1 MATIDGGPFTQ
12 EARTGTVPM
21 PDEPRRPFDG
31 PVADRLTP
39 GINDFGLPRIM
50 SEDGMPKDYLDFDV
64 PETPGADPAAV
75 EMGAPEAA
83 PVAVV
88 PPADTSVPERAPQD
102 PAMLN
107 QPTPD
112 RGRFRIGAQAP
123 TLNQN
128 YRYTNEDFYGKQ
140 RDFRWT
146 DPRGASM
153 LVPNAGQLPM
163 GIWASQ
169 MQQVQGE
176 RLKNQQNLQ
185 KLIAGME
192 GGGKGAKTAPP
203 YQASLDNAASMAR
216 NRFISDLTEQYAGN
230 EAKAWEEIAK
240 PGSKAA
246 RDFFDMHRRFEAIG
260 QHGQELW
267 ERSKGYLDA
276 LKSGDVYRDPET
288 VKLAEEVFYG
298 LGSMRGDEG
307 AGDIDR
313 LTRSMAKFDHAISR
327 EKFAKEVLSPNI
339 KDHYQRIQNDYKIR
353 REKGLNIAESE
364 IRFNAENF
372 QKEAARSMTENIPGT
387 SYKDNLKFIEG
398 WYPKEHIDQK
408 FQMSNVPQPS
418 SSGGGKDLTNAQQVV
433 LTTETLPW
441 NPDKGSIRDAAG
453 GHGVGTKGDTPLKN
467 LDPRKGEASKAVRLM
482 TKLGRNLPATV
493 FVNGDGDNEKM
504 IPLYI
509 QQDPVFPT
517 RRYIV
522 GESATDSDTRADVEK
537 VDDET
542 GEVTTTTGK
551 VVKKG
556 FVRVPVEGN
565 EKLLDTLTQGQD
577 WSTLLDSPGRAAQ
590 GTPSGGSQGKK
601 IISGF

>member
-1 MATIDGGPFTQ
+1 
-12 EARTGTVPM
+12 
-21 PDEPRRPFDG
+21 
-31 PVADRLTP
+31 
-39 GINDFGLPRIM
+39 M
-50 SEDGMPKDYLDFDV
+50 SEDGMPKDYLDFDI

-75 EMGAPEAA
+75 DMGAPDAA

-112 RGRFRIGAQAP
+112 RGRFRVGAQAP

-176 RLKNQQNLQ
+176 RLENKKNLQ
-185 KLIAGME
+185 KLLTDLE

-203 YQASLDNAASMAR
+203 YQASLDNALSMAR
-216 NRFISDLTEQYAGN
+216 NRFIGDLTEQYAGN

-418 SSGGGKDLTNAQQVV
+418 SSGGGSDAANPASGAATVDYTQLPSKLFTKGGREAGAGTKDFEYPTLNLVDVISKQGRTAQAREYRTLDGEQRFMHPTGIMNVNGKLFIVGKLTGQQRASAQQ
-433 LTTETLPW
+433 TEQELAAKKKAEAARSGALGRTAQVEDATEEDLSETQGFNELEDTIVPYGPNAGLVDSHFGLNESRVKQMLGW
-441 NPDKGSIRDAAG
+441 QDGAVSGRKIGGSFSTYHPNVTEEEYG
-453 GHGVGTKGDTPLKN
+453 KLKKGDLYWY
-467 LDPRKGEASKAVRLM
+467 
-482 TKLGRNLPATV
+482 
-493 FVNGDGDNEKM
+493 NGQQ
-504 IPLYI
+504 IPK
-509 QQDPVFPT
+509 
-517 RRYIV
+517 
-522 GESATDSDTRADVEK
+522 E
-537 VDDET
+537 
-542 GEVTTTTGK
+542 
-551 VVKKG
+551 
-556 FVRVPVEGN
+556 
-565 EKLLDTLTQGQD
+565 
-577 WSTLLDSPGRAAQ
+577 
-590 GTPSGGSQGKK
+590 
-601 IISGF
+601 